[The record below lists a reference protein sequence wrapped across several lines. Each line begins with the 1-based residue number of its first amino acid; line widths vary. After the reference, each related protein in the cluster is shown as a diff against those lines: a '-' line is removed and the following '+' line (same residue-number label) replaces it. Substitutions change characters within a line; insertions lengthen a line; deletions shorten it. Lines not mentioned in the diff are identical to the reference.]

1 MAKGKNQKL
10 KILYLLKILM
20 ENTDEEHPL
29 TVNQIIELLKGYDID
44 CERKTVYSDLELLTV
59 FGVDIMCVKSKS
71 TGYYIASRNFELAE
85 LKLLVDSVQSSKF
98 LTHKKSNALIKKIET
113 LCSRY
118 EANQLQRQVF
128 VANRIKTMN
137 ESVYYTIDKI
147 HNAIHNNV
155 QIRFKYFQYN
165 VKKERVFKKGGNF
178 YVVSPFA
185 MLWDNENYYLVAF
198 DAESGIIKHYR
209 VDKIMHVD
217 ILKQPREGLALFEKI
232 DLAAYSNKIFS
243 MFSGEEQCVKLRCE
257 NSLISVVIDRFGKD
271 ITVIPDGENHFTF
284 HADVMIS
291 PQFFAWIFSLENK
304 AEILS
309 PPCVIDD
316 FKTHLRQVSQ
326 LYHP

>member
-59 FGVDIMCVKSKS
+59 FGVDIVCVKSKS

-165 VKKERVFKKGGNF
+165 VKKERVFKKDGNF